1 MKLSFCPG
9 KKWVA
14 VAETIKGA
22 DHPLALQTEEKEKEE
37 GLGPEIEI
45 ESEDTEMV
53 EGLEVVHQ
61 GIIDLI
67 AIEGNQNVKDPRKAV
82 APRPKAIHPVAMEN
96 RKVVV
101 VFSPVDQQLQLQLIK
116 I

>member
-1 MKLSFCPG
+1 
-9 KKWVA
+9 
-14 VAETIKGA
+14 
-22 DHPLALQTEEKEKEE
+22 
-37 GLGPEIEI
+37 
-45 ESEDTEMV
+45 MV

-67 AIEGNQNVKDPRKAV
+67 AIEENQSVKDPRKAV

>member
-1 MKLSFCPG
+1 
-9 KKWVA
+9 
-14 VAETIKGA
+14 
-22 DHPLALQTEEKEKEE
+22 
-37 GLGPEIEI
+37 
-45 ESEDTEMV
+45 MV

-67 AIEGNQNVKDPRKAV
+67 AIEENQSVKDPRKAV

-96 RKVVV
+96 RKVAVV
-101 VFSPVDQQLQLQLIK
+101 VFSLVDQQLQLQLIK